1 MVEVVGIRFK
11 RAGKI
16 YYFSPNGFDIEKG
29 NDVIVETARG
39 IEFGKA
45 IENIKTIEEKDLVSE
60 LKPVIRIADEADKY
74 INKENK
80 KKAKDALDICEIK
93 AKEHNLDMKF
103 VDCEYTFDN
112 NKVIFYFTS
121 DDRIDFREL
130 VRDLASIFKTRIELR
145 QIGVRDHA
153 KLIGGLGSC
162 GQPCCC
168 SRFLSEFTPVSIK
181 MAKDQSISL
190 NPTKISGLCG
200 RLMCCLKYEQEG
212 YEEGLKKLPKVGTKI
227 NTPEGEGKVYDV
239 DILTELIK
247 VKILT
252 EDDIEEIKYFYAEDI
267 IGNNCND
274 CSCKCDTEY

>member
-11 RAGKI
+11 KAGKI
-16 YYFSPNGFDIEKG
+16 YYFSPNGFNIEEG
-29 NDVIVETARG
+29 HDVIVETARG

-45 IENIKTIEEKDLVSE
+45 IGNIKTIEETDLVSD

-93 AKEHNLDMKF
+93 AKEHNLNMKF

-162 GQPCCC
+162 GQTCCC

-212 YEEGLKKLPKVGTKI
+212 YEEGLKKLPKIGTTV
-227 NTPEGEGKVYDV
+227 NTPEGEGKVYDIDV
-239 DILTELIK
+239 LTEIVK

-252 EDDIEEIKYFYAEDI
+252 EDDIEELKCFYAEDI
-267 IGNNCND
+267 IRSQCSNCSN
-274 CSCKCDTEY
+274 KCDGDY